1 MNQMYL
7 EFIYKRKIKADQT
20 LWNEHPVNI
29 MEYKSGLRLPKTN
42 WQFTFTVWTILFI
55 VAYKMYFTVK
65 NWRWK
70 FTFREIK
77 THSNGKFKTKNE
89 KAKTNNKLV
98 FKHHQYPILIQ
109 CALPFARARKSPM
122 MCWRALWNR
131 SWIALVDSASIIQNQ
146 RFLSFLG

>member
-29 MEYKSGLRLPKTN
+29 MEDKSGLRLPKTN
-42 WQFTFTVWTILFI
+42 WQSTFI
-55 VAYKMYFTVK
+55 VANKMYFTVK

-77 THSNGKFKTKNE
+77 PHSNGKFKTKNE
-89 KAKTNNKLV
+89 KAKTNKLV

-109 CALPFARARKSPM
+109 CALPFVRARKSPM